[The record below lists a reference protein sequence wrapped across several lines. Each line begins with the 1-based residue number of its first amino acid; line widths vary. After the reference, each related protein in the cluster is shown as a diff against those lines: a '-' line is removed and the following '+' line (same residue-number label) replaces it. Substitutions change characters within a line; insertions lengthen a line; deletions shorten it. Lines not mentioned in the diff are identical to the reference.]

1 MKDKLLR
8 IQHLNF
14 SYHKEQIL
22 TDIDLSLEPGLYALL
37 GPNGAGKTTFLK
49 LLAGILKPVSG
60 EIYYQG
66 NNINALR
73 QTYLLHLGY
82 LPQDLGLIPEYT
94 VEQYLQFMA
103 SLKAVRPIVFNR
115 RIRQWLDFFHIRQYQ
130 SAKIKSLSVGTQ
142 QKIGIIQAMLND
154 PDMLLLDEPNAWM
167 DPKERANFLMV
178 LSELSKSRVIFLSSH
193 MIEDIARIPCQIL
206 ILNQHRIIC
215 NRSLAEITQELGS
228 ARTLEQFYLD
238 SIQA

>member
-1 MKDKLLR
+1 MKDKLLH

-60 EIYYQG
+60 KIYYQG

-130 SAKIKSLSVGTQ
+130 SVKIKSLSIGTQ

-178 LSELSKSRVIFLSSH
+178 LS
-193 MIEDIARIPCQIL
+193 L
-206 ILNQHRIIC
+206 I
-215 NRSLAEITQELGS
+215 
-228 ARTLEQFYLD
+228 
-238 SIQA
+238 SIVE